1 MTQEWKHV
9 RNTVLKAHVELHSSQ
24 KDNFI
29 AVFFKMDSVYTE
41 SIFSFYTPKRKSLW
55 QMFFDTHFKKHNK
68 CYRRKICIYN
78 ILKFSRVFFL
88 RSAKKVKKIKYFTI
102 SGYEQSCLLTE
113 YCGDRVLYHDIY
125 MFPISIPYIES
136 KLPK

>member
-1 MTQEWKHV
+1 
-9 RNTVLKAHVELHSSQ
+9 
-24 KDNFI
+24 
-29 AVFFKMDSVYTE
+29 
-41 SIFSFYTPKRKSLW
+41 
-55 QMFFDTHFKKHNK
+55 MFFDTHFKKYNK
-68 CYRRKICIYN
+68 CYKRKICIDN

-125 MFPISIPYIES
+125 MFPISIPDIES
-136 KLPK
+136 KLPKIEEFYLWKIFGLYFHL

>member
-1 MTQEWKHV
+1 
-9 RNTVLKAHVELHSSQ
+9 
-24 KDNFI
+24 
-29 AVFFKMDSVYTE
+29 
-41 SIFSFYTPKRKSLW
+41 
-55 QMFFDTHFKKHNK
+55 MFFDTHFKKHNK
-68 CYRRKICIYN
+68 CYKRKICIYN

-136 KLPK
+136 KLPQERNFIYGKYLGFTFIYNNVEFYIFMFSNIVLIYYI